1 MFNYK
6 QNIGTSLA
14 KELDVVALHVLSIKS
29 GLDVVPLMLCLETRS
44 LNEPEKIP
52 Q

>member
-1 MFNYK
+1 MLNHK
-6 QNIGTSLA
+6 QNIGRSLA
-14 KELDVVALHVLSIKS
+14 HDLDVVTLHVLSIKS
-29 GLDVVPLMLCLETRS
+29 GLDVVSLDALETRS

>member
-1 MFNYK
+1 MLNHK
-6 QNIGTSLA
+6 QNIGRSLA
-14 KELDVVALHVLSIKS
+14 HDLDVVTLHVLSIKS
-29 GLDVVPLMLCLETRS
+29 GLDVVHLMLCLEKRS

>member
-1 MFNYK
+1 MLNHK
-6 QNIGTSLA
+6 QNIGRSLA
-14 KELDVVALHVLSIKS
+14 HDLDVVTPHVLSIKS
-29 GLDVVPLMLCLETRS
+29 VLVVVPLDALETRY